1 MEECKVI
8 SGFENYEV
16 SNQGYVRN
24 KKTGLI
30 LKTQLTN
37 GYHCVYLRNLDK
49 KQKLKIHR
57 LVALHFIQQLSGK
70 THVNH
75 VDGNKENNTQYNLE
89 WVTPKEN
96 SKHAI
101 INGLQ
106 GSRTKVSKETKNK
119 AISEYKNTN
128 ISQVKLSDKYGVT
141 LRTIERWISSDK
153 KIKKLS

>member
-1 MEECKVI
+1 MEEWKVI

-16 SNQGYVRN
+16 SNQGYVRS

-30 LKTQLTN
+30 LKTQVTN
-37 GYHCVYLRNLDK
+37 GYHCVYLRNLGK

-57 LVALHFIQQLSGK
+57 LVALHFIQQLNDK

-96 SKHAI
+96 SKHAR

-106 GSRTKVSKETKNK
+106 GYRTRVSKETKNK

-153 KIKKLS
+153 KTQKLS

>member
-1 MEECKVI
+1 M
-8 SGFENYEV
+8 GL
-16 SNQGYVRN
+16 SN
-24 KKTGLI
+24 I
-30 LKTQLTN
+30 FP
-37 GYHCVYLRNLDK
+37 
-49 KQKLKIHR
+49 QKIKIHR